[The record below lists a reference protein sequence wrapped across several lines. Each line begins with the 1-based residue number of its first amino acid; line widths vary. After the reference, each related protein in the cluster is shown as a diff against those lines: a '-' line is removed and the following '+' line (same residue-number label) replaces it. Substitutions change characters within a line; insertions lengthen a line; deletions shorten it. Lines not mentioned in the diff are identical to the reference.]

1 MATWMIGGT
10 RVTRIEEQLGP
21 ASVPPERYLP
31 GLDRATLERH
41 MHWLVP
47 NHYLPEANRLLTS
60 VHSWLIR
67 TGELNILVDTC
78 GGNHKQRP
86 WSPRYHMLDT
96 PYLQRL
102 VEAGIAPEQID
113 LVMCTH
119 LHADHVGW
127 NTRLLDGRWVP
138 TFPNARY
145 LISRKEAAWWNPA
158 ENHALVGDARAGLYA
173 DSVLPIVERGQAV
186 LIDDGYAVCRDA
198 VVEAMPGHTPGHMTL
213 VLGKGDSK
221 GILCGDCIHHPLQVY
236 LPHLNHNADE
246 APEQAAATRLR
257 LLERCASE
265 NVLLFPVHF
274 GAPHVVRIRRK
285 AGSFVPEFVEPPA

>member
-1 MATWMIGGT
+1 MATWMVGET

-21 ASVPPERYLP
+21 ASVPPDRYLP

-47 NHYLPEANRLLTS
+47 NHYLPAIDRLQTS

-67 TGELNILVDTC
+67 TGELNILIDTC
-78 GGNHKQRP
+78 GGNHKHRP

-96 PYLQRL
+96 PYLSRL
-102 VEAGIAPEQID
+102 AEAGIAPEQID

-127 NTRLLDGRWVP
+127 NTRLEDGRWVP
-138 TFPNARY
+138 TFPKAKY
-145 LISRKEAAWWNPA
+145 LISRKEAVHWNPA
-158 ENHALVGDARAGLYA
+158 QNPAMANDPRAGLYA
-173 DSVLPIVERGQAV
+173 DSVLPIVDGGQAV
-186 LIDDGYAVCRDA
+186 LIDDGYQVCRDA
-198 VVEAMPGHTPGHMTL
+198 VVEAMPGHTPGHMSL
-213 VLGKGDSK
+213 VLGAPRQR

-246 APEQAAATRLR
+246 APGQAATTRLR
-257 LLERCASE
+257 LLERCARE
-265 NVLLFPVHF
+265 GATLFPVHF
-274 GAPHVVRIRRK
+274 GAPHVVRIRGEGR
-285 AGSFVPEFVEPPA
+285 GFVPEFVQPHA